1 MPLAGA
7 SPDASW
13 NLEPGALV
21 LVVIVGYAYLR
32 RWRAVRAEAGTLALS
47 GWRAAAFLA
56 GLGCVLVALVS
67 PVDRLAEQI
76 LTMHMVQHLL
86 LLDLAPVLCLLGLT
100 RVLLRPVTR
109 RVQPV
114 ERRAGPLAHPVFAA
128 VFYVATMWAW
138 HVPALYD
145 AALQHA
151 GIHVLEHFCFAT
163 AGGLYWWHLLGP
175 IRSPFRLS
183 GLAPIGYM
191 VATKIL
197 VGLLGIGLTF
207 SPNALYAF
215 YEHQP
220 RYWGLSAATDQA
232 VAGLVMALEQSIVM
246 GIVLAWL
253 FIRLL
258 SEADTRD
265 LRRERYA
272 RP

>member
-1 MPLAGA
+1 HGRGSAQRGHVSGPSHGSSARQCAQRSRPARPSFSRHARHAGGTRSESRRSSTPDTLPDELCRRHTALPRLCAAIATIPPMPLAGA

-145 AALQHA
+145 AAPQH
-151 GIHVLEHFCFAT
+151 
-163 AGGLYWWHLLGP
+163 
-175 IRSPFRLS
+175 
-183 GLAPIGYM
+183 
-191 VATKIL
+191 
-197 VGLLGIGLTF
+197 
-207 SPNALYAF
+207 
-215 YEHQP
+215 
-220 RYWGLSAATDQA
+220 
-232 VAGLVMALEQSIVM
+232 
-246 GIVLAWL
+246 
-253 FIRLL
+253 
-258 SEADTRD
+258 
-265 LRRERYA
+265 
-272 RP
+272 

>member
-1 MPLAGA
+1 NFSSRTSA
-7 SPDASW
+7 
-13 NLEPGALV
+13 
-21 LVVIVGYAYLR
+21 
-32 RWRAVRAEAGTLALS
+32 
-47 GWRAAAFLA
+47 RAAPSWAIGAHARVNAARRA
-56 GLGCVLVALVS
+56 GQAPHGRGSAQRGHVS
-67 PVDRLAEQI
+67 GPSHGSSARQPAQRSRPARPSGARHARHAGGTRSESRRSSTPDTLPAELI

-197 VGLLGIGLTF
+197 VGLLGI
-207 SPNALYAF
+207 
-215 YEHQP
+215 
-220 RYWGLSAATDQA
+220 
-232 VAGLVMALEQSIVM
+232 
-246 GIVLAWL
+246 
-253 FIRLL
+253 
-258 SEADTRD
+258 
-265 LRRERYA
+265 
-272 RP
+272 